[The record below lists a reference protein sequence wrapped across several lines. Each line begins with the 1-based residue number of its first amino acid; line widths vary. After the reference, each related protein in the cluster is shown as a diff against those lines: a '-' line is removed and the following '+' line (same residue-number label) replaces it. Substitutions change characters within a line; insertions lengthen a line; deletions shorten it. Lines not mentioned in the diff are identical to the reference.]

1 MIRNLINR
9 FNISLSERM
18 VAPRRRHIAPVKV
31 WFEPEVSSER
41 ERELARSVFVSGE
54 TVDISRSGIAFLAPS
69 IRMKEKYLVGQ
80 ERTINVEMDLPT
92 GRVKMQVV
100 GRRYEKV
107 GIHISV
113 ERFLIGAQIIKL
125 EGDDKDNY
133 ETFLKNGSRKARGAA
148 LVPTI
153 E

>member
-18 VAPRRRHIAPVKV
+18 VAPRRRHIAPIKV
-31 WFEPEVSSER
+31 WFEPDISSER
-41 ERELARSVFVSGE
+41 GRELARSVFLSGE
-54 TVDISRSGIAFLAPS
+54 TVDISRTGISFLAPS

-80 ERTINVEMDLPT
+80 DRTINVEMDLPT

-107 GIHISV
+107 GVHLSM
-113 ERFLIGAQIIKL
+113 ERFLVGAQITGLKG
-125 EGDDKDNY
+125 EDKENY
-133 ETFLKNGSRKARGAA
+133 EMFLK
-148 LVPTI
+148 
-153 E
+153 